1 MRFTTLIFQPIRYG
15 NNNPSA
21 IWYYKSSYPLVY
33 TQYECRLH
41 TINLPAIVA
50 LIMRHNFAGLSR
62 SYILFQRWT
71 RIAKNLRTQHHQV
84 RNLKIWNQRPKP
96 TARSMNRKQPPQRI
110 TVQELLTKYHLKLD
124 PSHNTTFSKLQD
136 LALKIVETLTICLII
151 HKTTESEGI
160 ITIPLLHNSWMQ
172 WFLLRPQNIF
182 GMCLRLSLHI

>member
-1 MRFTTLIFQPIRYG
+1 M
-15 NNNPSA
+15 
-21 IWYYKSSYPLVY
+21 
-33 TQYECRLH
+33 
-41 TINLPAIVA
+41 
-50 LIMRHNFAGLSR
+50 MRHNFAGLSR

-71 RIAKNLRTQHHQV
+71 CIAKNLRLQHHQV

-96 TARSMNRKQPPQRI
+96 TARSMNRMQPPQRI

-151 HKTTESEGI
+151 HKKTESEGI
-160 ITIPLLHNSWMQ
+160 ITIPLLHNNRMQ

-182 GMCLRLSLHI
+182 GMCLRLSLHIKVVLKQSVCEVNNYNLLCNICIHTDMSHAECGTTTLLPMGTL